1 MQGRVQGQR
10 RHVSNHRP
18 FHHLPDVYPV
28 PKKVTKVRKDG
39 HVHARDE
46 DEDMLLLDK
55 MAPVSRKGKEP
66 APSSQVAASSTPA
79 RTTKKPSDD
88 DSETEEE
95 SDQELLLLD
104 KRPANPLPTPDRSMS
119 PDVDP
124 GRAPGRIIGATYPLR
139 DFKKNL
145 AQGDVVTKAVEDMGV
160 LIKEVVLRPFASR
173 RHKEMLDCMVA
184 MRDTCLK
191 EDEVDAWNS

>member
-1 MQGRVQGQR
+1 M
-10 RHVSNHRP
+10 S
-18 FHHLPDVYPV
+18 
-28 PKKVTKVRKDG
+28 KKVTKVRKDG
-39 HVHARDE
+39 HVRARDE

-55 MAPVSRKGKEP
+55 MAHVSRKGKEP
-66 APSSQVAASSTPA
+66 APSQVNVSPTPA
-79 RTTKKPSDD
+79 RVPKKPSGS

-95 SDQELLLLD
+95 SDQESLLLD
-104 KRPANPLPTPDRSMS
+104 KNPLPTPDRSMS
-119 PDVDP
+119 PGVDP

-139 DFKKNL
+139 DFKQNL
-145 AQGDVVTKAVEDMGV
+145 AQGDVVTKAVEDMSA

>member
-1 MQGRVQGQR
+1 MLIPTYSVR
-10 RHVSNHRP
+10 
-18 FHHLPDVYPV
+18 
-28 PKKVTKVRKDG
+28 KKVAKVRKDG
-39 HVHARDE
+39 HVRARDE

-66 APSSQVAASSTPA
+66 ASSQANVSPA
-79 RTTKKPSDD
+79 PERAPKKKPSSS

-95 SDQELLLLD
+95 SDQEPLLLN

-119 PDVDP
+119 PPLDP
-124 GRAPGRIIGATYPLR
+124 GRAPGRIIGTTYPLR
-139 DFKKNL
+139 DFKQNL
-145 AQGDVVTKAVEDMGV
+145 ARGDVVTKAVEDMGV
-160 LIKEVVLRPFASR
+160 LIKDVVLRPFASR
-173 RHKEMLDCMVA
+173 RHTEMLDCMVA